1 MSAAPS
7 KNRLRFVGL
16 IFLVLI
22 LTFVLMTVLIFMK
35 VFKPVTKA
43 TVMVETL
50 GNSLSNQADV
60 KINGVDVGEVRSTS
74 ISPGGGQAEIEI
86 AIDADRTS
94 YVPENVTAR
103 IAPKTL
109 FGERY
114 VALILPENPVGEI
127 QAGAVIP
134 EATQG
139 SVIDASRMYDVF
151 HDLLTAVP
159 PSDLAVTLGA
169 LNQAFDDRGDKL
181 GVMIDRFQEMATSI
195 NTEQPNLEATVRDF
209 ATFADTYSDALPD
222 LINALDTFRTTNQ
235 TVIEERSNVDAM
247 LVSLTRSSNQLAD
260 FLNTNGGSLITIA
273 SDSRET
279 LEMLAR
285 YSPAY
290 GCAIGY
296 FADLEP
302 RLDRAFGAGLED
314 RGTGLSVTV
323 ELANPRGR
331 YLPNQDEPR
340 LFDTRGPVCYQP
352 VPPGQGN
359 FGQYPGGAIN
369 DGTYPVPSRNPGPQN
384 LQELPDPLA
393 SVVSTSGPDLAGSAA
408 ERDALSVIYSQ
419 GTGIAPDD
427 IPGWTTM
434 IGAPVLRGAEV
445 SIR

>member
-1 MSAAPS
+1 MSAVPS
-7 KNRLRFVGL
+7 KNRLRIIGV
-16 IFLVLI
+16 IFIALI
-22 LTFVLMTVLIFMK
+22 LAFVLFTTLTFMK
-35 VFKPVTKA
+35 VFKPVA
-43 TVMVETL
+43 MVTVVVDTL
-50 GNSLSNQADV
+50 GNSLSEQADV
-60 KINGVDVGEVRSTS
+60 KIKGVNVGEVRSTS
-74 ISPGGGQAEIEI
+74 IGPDSQARIEI
-86 AIDADRTS
+86 AIDADKVS

-114 VALILPENPVGEI
+114 VALIMPEVPTGDNI

-159 PSDLAVTLGA
+159 PADLAVTLGS
-169 LNQAFDDRGDKL
+169 LNQAFSGRGDKL
-181 GVMIDRFQEMATSI
+181 GAMIDRFQEMATSI

-235 TVIEERSNVDAM
+235 TIIEERSNVDAM

-260 FLNTNGGSLITIA
+260 FLNTNGDNIITIA
-273 SDSRET
+273 ADSRET

-296 FADLEP
+296 FADVEP
-302 RLDRAFGAGLED
+302 RLDRAFGAGVAE
-314 RGTGLSVTV
+314 RGQGLNMTV
-323 ELANPRGR
+323 EIANPRGR

-340 LFDTRGPVCYQP
+340 LFDDRGPVCYQA

-384 LQELPDPLA
+384 VQELPNPLA
-393 SVVSTSGPDLAGSAA
+393 SVVSTSGVDLAGSPA